1 MSHQLSEEQLSKLKE
16 TIRKRIREFTGTAN
30 VAGYNTPHAFGKD
43 TKGDI
48 KRKVKSAGT
57 GFEYAKS
64 ISENRWLELKR
75 DETRT
80 PSQKVSHGIRELKN
94 QLAEIEK
101 FMGWYSKLK
110 SETNLGKADFF
121 KRTENNIR
129 KIKERI
135 IRMANTIQEIDSEE
149 AKEENINELFNVKV
163 LPNWLFNDV
172 KDFQYWYK
180 NGMPLGNN
188 KGKLARLNSSDEKK
202 LFDLV
207 KKWRNDDPT
216 AKDNIKQLFKQKGK
230 VVKNEEV
237 KEENINE
244 VEPKK
249 PMAVDKYVVTA
260 TPKGASKDADRRTI
274 TRPAPKN
281 SAEIQLKSLKKMDK
295 YQSVRLKKA

>member
-43 TKGDI
+43 TEGDK
-48 KRKVKSAGT
+48 KRKVKSTGS
-57 GFEYAKS
+57 GFELA
-64 ISENRWLELKR
+64 ENRWLELKR

-101 FMGWYSKLK
+101 FMGWYTKLK

-149 AKEENINELFNVKV
+149 AKEENINE
-163 LPNWLFNDV
+163 
-172 KDFQYWYK
+172 
-180 NGMPLGNN
+180 
-188 KGKLARLNSSDEKK
+188 
-202 LFDLV
+202 
-207 KKWRNDDPT
+207 
-216 AKDNIKQLFKQKGK
+216 
-230 VVKNEEV
+230 
-237 KEENINE
+237 

-274 TRPAPKN
+274 TKPAPKN
-281 SAEIQLKSLKKMDK
+281 SAETQAKSFKKMDK
-295 YQSVRLKKA
+295 YQSVRIKKA

>member
-30 VAGYNTPHAFGKD
+30 VAGYDTPHAFGKD

-48 KRKVKSAGT
+48 KRKVKSTGS
-57 GFEYAKS
+57 GFELA
-64 ISENRWLELKR
+64 ENRWLELKR

-110 SETNLGKADFF
+110 SETNLGKNDFF

-135 IRMANTIQEIDSEE
+135 IRMATTIQEIDS
-149 AKEENINELFNVKV
+149 
-163 LPNWLFNDV
+163 
-172 KDFQYWYK
+172 
-180 NGMPLGNN
+180 
-188 KGKLARLNSSDEKK
+188 
-202 LFDLV
+202 
-207 KKWRNDDPT
+207 
-216 AKDNIKQLFKQKGK
+216 
-230 VVKNEEV
+230 EEV

-249 PMAVDKYVVTA
+249 PMALDKYVVTA
-260 TPKGASKDADRRTI
+260 TPKGASKNADRRTI
-274 TRPAPKN
+274 TKPAPKN
-281 SAEIQLKSLKKMDK
+281 SAETQAKSFKKMDK
-295 YQSVRLKKA
+295 YQSVRIKKA

>member
-16 TIRKRIREFTGTAN
+16 TIRKRIREFTGTAA

-43 TKGDI
+43 TEGDK
-48 KRKVKSAGT
+48 KRKVKSTGS
-57 GFEYAKS
+57 GFELA
-64 ISENRWLELKR
+64 ENRWLELKR

-110 SETNLGKADFF
+110 SETQLGKGDFF

-135 IRMANTIQEIDSEE
+135 VRMANTIKEIDSDEE
-149 AKEENINELFNVKV
+149 QGL
-163 LPNWLFNDV
+163 
-172 KDFQYWYK
+172 
-180 NGMPLGNN
+180 
-188 KGKLARLNSSDEKK
+188 
-202 LFDLV
+202 
-207 KKWRNDDPT
+207 
-216 AKDNIKQLFKQKGK
+216 
-230 VVKNEEV
+230 EEV
-237 KEENINE
+237 EGNK
-244 VEPKK
+244 PKTL
-249 PMAVDKYVVTA
+249 DKYVVTA
-260 TPKGASKDADRRTI
+260 TPKGASKNAERRTI

-281 SAEIQLKSLKKMDK
+281 SAETQLKSLTKMDK

>member
-16 TIRKRIREFTGTAN
+16 TIRKRIREFTGTAA

-43 TKGDI
+43 TAGDK
-48 KRKVKSAGT
+48 KRKVKSTGS
-57 GFEYAKS
+57 GFELA
-64 ISENRWLELKR
+64 ENRWLELKR

-110 SETNLGKADFF
+110 SETNLGKNDFF

-135 IRMANTIQEIDSEE
+135 IRMAGTIQEID
-149 AKEENINELFNVKV
+149 KE
-163 LPNWLFNDV
+163 D
-172 KDFQYWYK
+172 
-180 NGMPLGNN
+180 
-188 KGKLARLNSSDEKK
+188 
-202 LFDLV
+202 
-207 KKWRNDDPT
+207 T
-216 AKDNIKQLFKQKGK
+216 
-230 VVKNEEV
+230 EEV
-237 KEENINE
+237 TEDKG
-244 VEPKK
+244 VQSKK
-249 PMAVDKYVVTA
+249 PMALDKYVVTA

-274 TRPAPKN
+274 TQPAPKN
-281 SAEIQLKSLKKMDK
+281 SAQTQLKSLSKMDK

>member
-16 TIRKRIREFTGTAN
+16 TIRKRIREFTGTAA

-43 TKGDI
+43 TEGDK
-48 KRKVKSAGT
+48 KRKVKSTGS
-57 GFEYAKS
+57 GFELA
-64 ISENRWLELKR
+64 ENRWLELKR

-110 SETNLGKADFF
+110 SETQLGKGDFF

-135 IRMANTIQEIDSEE
+135 VRMANTIKEIDSDEE
-149 AKEENINELFNVKV
+149 QGL
-163 LPNWLFNDV
+163 D
-172 KDFQYWYK
+172 
-180 NGMPLGNN
+180 
-188 KGKLARLNSSDEKK
+188 
-202 LFDLV
+202 
-207 KKWRNDDPT
+207 
-216 AKDNIKQLFKQKGK
+216 
-230 VVKNEEV
+230 
-237 KEENINE
+237 E
-244 VEPKK
+244 VEGNKPKTL
-249 PMAVDKYVVTA
+249 DKYVVTA
-260 TPKGASKDADRRTI
+260 TPKGASKNAERRTI

-281 SAEIQLKSLKKMDK
+281 SAETQLKSLTKMDK

>member
-1 MSHQLSEEQLSKLKE
+1 MFKKELSNEDIAKLKE
-16 TIRKRIREFTGTAN
+16 AIRTKIRERKIEEENTTAS
-30 VAGYNTPHAFGKD
+30 VDGYNTPYAFGKD

-48 KRKVKSAGT
+48 KRKVKSAGK

-110 SETNLGKADFF
+110 SETNLGKNDFF

-135 IRMANTIQEIDSEE
+135 IRMANTIQEID
-149 AKEENINELFNVKV
+149 
-163 LPNWLFNDV
+163 NDSV
-172 KDFQYWYK
+172 
-180 NGMPLGNN
+180 
-188 KGKLARLNSSDEKK
+188 DE
-202 LFDLV
+202 
-207 KKWRNDDPT
+207 
-216 AKDNIKQLFKQKGK
+216 Q
-230 VVKNEEV
+230 
-237 KEENINE
+237 NINE

-260 TPKGASKDADRRTI
+260 TPKGAGDNAERRTI
-274 TRPAPKN
+274 TKPAPKN
-281 SAEIQLKSLKKMDK
+281 SAETQEKSLKKMDK

>member
-30 VAGYNTPHAFGKD
+30 VAGYDTPHAFGKD

-48 KRKVKSAGT
+48 KRKVKSAGS

-110 SETNLGKADFF
+110 SETQLGKADFF

-135 IRMANTIQEIDSEE
+135 IRMANTIQEID
-149 AKEENINELFNVKV
+149 NDNV
-163 LPNWLFNDV
+163 
-172 KDFQYWYK
+172 
-180 NGMPLGNN
+180 
-188 KGKLARLNSSDEKK
+188 
-202 LFDLV
+202 
-207 KKWRNDDPT
+207 
-216 AKDNIKQLFKQKGK
+216 
-230 VVKNEEV
+230 
-237 KEENINE
+237 EENINE

-260 TPKGASKDADRRTI
+260 TPKGSSKNADRRAI

-281 SAEIQLKSLKKMDK
+281 SAETQLKSLKKMDK
-295 YQSVRLKKA
+295 YQSVRIKKA

>member
-16 TIRKRIREFTGTAN
+16 TIRKRIREFTGTAA

-43 TKGDI
+43 TEGDK
-48 KRKVKSAGT
+48 KRKLKSTGS
-57 GFEYAKS
+57 GFELA
-64 ISENRWLELKR
+64 ENRWLELKR

-110 SETNLGKADFF
+110 SETQLGKGDFF

-135 IRMANTIQEIDSEE
+135 IRMANTIQEID
-149 AKEENINELFNVKV
+149 
-163 LPNWLFNDV
+163 
-172 KDFQYWYK
+172 KD
-180 NGMPLGNN
+180 
-188 KGKLARLNSSDEKK
+188 DEKS
-202 LFDLV
+202 LD
-207 KKWRNDDPT
+207 
-216 AKDNIKQLFKQKGK
+216 
-230 VVKNEEV
+230 
-237 KEENINE
+237 E
-244 VEPKK
+244 VEPPK
-249 PMAVDKYVVTA
+249 PKTLDKYVVTA
-260 TPKGASKDADRRTI
+260 TPKGASKNAERRTI

-281 SAEIQLKSLKKMDK
+281 SAETQLKSLTKMDK

>member
-30 VAGYNTPHAFGKD
+30 VAGYDTPHAFGKD

-48 KRKVKSAGT
+48 KRKVKSAGSE
-57 GFEYAKS
+57 FEYAKS

-110 SETNLGKADFF
+110 SETQLGKADFF

-135 IRMANTIQEIDSEE
+135 IRMANTIQEID
-149 AKEENINELFNVKV
+149 NDNV
-163 LPNWLFNDV
+163 
-172 KDFQYWYK
+172 
-180 NGMPLGNN
+180 
-188 KGKLARLNSSDEKK
+188 S
-202 LFDLV
+202 
-207 KKWRNDDPT
+207 
-216 AKDNIKQLFKQKGK
+216 
-230 VVKNEEV
+230 
-237 KEENINE
+237 EENINE

-260 TPKGASKDADRRTI
+260 TPKGASNDADRRTI
-274 TRPAPKN
+274 TKPAPKN
-281 SAEIQLKSLKKMDK
+281 SAETQLKSLKKMDK
-295 YQSVRLKKA
+295 YKSVRIKKA

>member
-16 TIRKRIREFTGTAN
+16 TIRKRIREFTGTAA
-30 VAGYNTPHAFGKD
+30 VAGYDTPHAFGKD

-48 KRKVKSAGT
+48 KRKVKSAGN

-110 SETNLGKADFF
+110 SETQLGKGDFF

-135 IRMANTIQEIDSEE
+135 IKMANTIQEID
-149 AKEENINELFNVKV
+149 
-163 LPNWLFNDV
+163 NDSV
-172 KDFQYWYK
+172 
-180 NGMPLGNN
+180 
-188 KGKLARLNSSDEKK
+188 S
-202 LFDLV
+202 
-207 KKWRNDDPT
+207 
-216 AKDNIKQLFKQKGK
+216 
-230 VVKNEEV
+230 
-237 KEENINE
+237 EENINE

-249 PMAVDKYVVTA
+249 PMAIDKYVVTA

-274 TRPAPKN
+274 TKPAPKN
-281 SAEIQLKSLKKMDK
+281 SAATQAASLKKMDK

>member
-16 TIRKRIREFTGTAN
+16 TIRKRIREFTGTAA

-43 TKGDI
+43 TEGDK
-48 KRKVKSAGT
+48 KRKVKSTGS
-57 GFEYAKS
+57 GFELA
-64 ISENRWLELKR
+64 ENRWLELKR

-110 SETNLGKADFF
+110 SETQLGKGDFF

-135 IRMANTIQEIDSEE
+135 IRMASTIKEIDSDEE
-149 AKEENINELFNVKV
+149 QELDEAE
-163 LPNWLFNDV
+163 PN
-172 KDFQYWYK
+172 K
-180 NGMPLGNN
+180 
-188 KGKLARLNSSDEKK
+188 
-202 LFDLV
+202 
-207 KKWRNDDPT
+207 
-216 AKDNIKQLFKQKGK
+216 
-230 VVKNEEV
+230 
-237 KEENINE
+237 
-244 VEPKK
+244 PKTL
-249 PMAVDKYVVTA
+249 DKYVVTA
-260 TPKGASKDADRRTI
+260 TPKGASKNAERRTI

-281 SAEIQLKSLKKMDK
+281 SAETQLKSLTKMDK

>member
-48 KRKVKSAGT
+48 KRKVKSTGT

-149 AKEENINELFNVKV
+149 AKEENINE
-163 LPNWLFNDV
+163 
-172 KDFQYWYK
+172 
-180 NGMPLGNN
+180 
-188 KGKLARLNSSDEKK
+188 
-202 LFDLV
+202 
-207 KKWRNDDPT
+207 
-216 AKDNIKQLFKQKGK
+216 
-230 VVKNEEV
+230 
-237 KEENINE
+237 

-249 PMAVDKYVVTA
+249 PMALDKYVVTA
-260 TPKGASKDADRRTI
+260 TPKGASKNADRRTI
-274 TRPAPKN
+274 TKPAPKN
-281 SAEIQLKSLKKMDK
+281 SAETQAKSFKKMDK
-295 YQSVRLKKA
+295 YQSVRIKKA